1 MPKKQSIPEAAKLSY
16 EAVISLINAT
26 CQTRLNEEW
35 ADLGCRL
42 AASLA
47 RKRPSPLNRGRPED
61 WAAGIMHA
69 LGMVNFLFDRTQSLS
84 MTVSDLS
91 TLFNTKTSTMTNRS
105 RTIRNL
111 IPMYQMDPA
120 WTLPSQMADNP
131 IAWMIKVNGFV
142 IDARTTSPEIQQEAY
157 RLGLIPYIPDEPGD
171 DSSGMPS

>member
-1 MPKKQSIPEAAKLSY
+1 MPKKQSIPEAARPSY
-16 EAVISLINAT
+16 EAVISLIKAT

-69 LGMVNFLFDRTQSLS
+69 LGMVNFLFDKTQKLS

-91 TLFNTKTSTMTNRS
+91 ASFNATTSTMTNKS
-105 RTIRNL
+105 RTIRNT
-111 IPMYQMDPA
+111 IPIYQLDPT
-120 WTLPSQMADNP
+120 WTLPSQIADNP
-131 IAWMIKVNGFV
+131 LAWMVKVNGFV
-142 IDARTTSPEIQQEAY
+142 IDARTASPEIQQEAF
-157 RLGLIPYIPDEPGD
+157 RLGLIPFVPDEPGE
-171 DSSGMPS
+171 DSHGMPS